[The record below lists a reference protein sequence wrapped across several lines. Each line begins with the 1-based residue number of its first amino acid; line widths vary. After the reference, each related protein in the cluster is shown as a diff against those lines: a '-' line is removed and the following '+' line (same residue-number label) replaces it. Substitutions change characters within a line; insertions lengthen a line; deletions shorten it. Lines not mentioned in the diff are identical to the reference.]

1 LDFLKEIKMK
11 IYKQKAQEPKY
22 NLGQVLF
29 YMEEG
34 ENEIVYKPF
43 VVRNIFINWGGSISY
58 GLMPIIVESDGNP
71 RVITDR
77 RQRERIQER
86 YLISDETPVVSYMNK
101 VAKRLRDK
109 IMRRTMSIRDTTGL
123 LLKSTEFEELI
134 ADEEE

>member
-1 LDFLKEIKMK
+1 MK

-58 GLMPIIVESDGNP
+58 GLMPIITGDNGTPKV
-71 RVITDR
+71 VTDR

-86 YLISDETPVVSYMNK
+86 YLISDEKEVVTYMNK

-109 IMRRTMSIRDTTGL
+109 ILKRTMQIRDTTEL
-123 LLKSTEFEELI
+123 LMKSTEFEELVF
-134 ADEEE
+134 DEDE

>member
-1 LDFLKEIKMK
+1 MK

-34 ENEIVYKPF
+34 ENEIIYKPF

-58 GLMPIIVESDGNP
+58 GLMPIIVEVDGNP

-86 YLISDETPVVSYMNK
+86 YLISDETQVVSYMNK

-109 IMRRTMSIRDTTGL
+109 IMKRTMAIRDTTGL

-134 ADEEE
+134 VDEEE

>member
-1 LDFLKEIKMK
+1 MK

-58 GLMPIIVESDGNP
+58 GLMPIIVEVDGNP

-86 YLISDETPVVSYMNK
+86 YLIADEAEVVTYMNK

-109 IMRRTMSIRDTTGL
+109 IMKRTMAIRDTTGL

-134 ADEEE
+134 IDEDE

>member
-1 LDFLKEIKMK
+1 MK

-86 YLISDETPVVSYMNK
+86 YLISDETQVVSYMNK